1 MFTVAP
7 TETTNRVTRG
17 SILLFSSRHR
27 KVTGKVAALKALK
40 NISYSLH
47 KLIYKKKKKKEVII
61 RYLDA
66 VPKAV
71 IQACII
77 PLKNTAGFCRV
88 INQNIAGIV
97 IIA

>member
-40 NISYSLH
+40 NISYRLH
-47 KLIYKKKKKKEVII
+47 KLIYKQKKEVII